1 MIILILDIL
10 AFVFLVY
17 LVSNLLY
24 YFRIILIVSGIVILI
39 LALVYAIRYFRK
51 QRNKNINS
59 KIQIYDEETSPNYND
74 FTIDTNIAGDA
85 EKESIES
92 IEANNEKQNRI
103 LEKEKIKKEHQIKNH
118 NSSMSREEAFIYGA
132 YCNKGLRDSDIQCM
146 EEEYKNYASFS
157 YENKKIDDK
166 EKETE

>member
-1 MIILILDIL
+1 MVILILDIL
-10 AFVFLVY
+10 ALVFLVY

-39 LALVYAIRYFRK
+39 LALVYAIRCFRK
-51 QRNKNINS
+51 QKNKNIDS
-59 KIQIYDEETSPNYND
+59 KIQTYNEETSPNYND
-74 FTIDTNIAGDA
+74 FTIDTNIVGDA
-85 EKESIES
+85 EKES

-103 LEKEKIKKEHQIKNH
+103 LEKEKIKKEYQTEKH
-118 NSSMSREEAFIYGA
+118 NSSMSREETFIYGA
-132 YCNKGLRDSDIQCM
+132 YCNKELRHRDIQCM
-146 EEEYKNYASFS
+146 EEEYKKYALFS